1 MHIKLKNKKLVFGKY
16 KVKCSIGKRG
26 ISKSKKEG
34 DYCTP
39 KGKFNFL
46 RVFYRRDRVKN
57 ISSNIRKRIINKDM
71 GWCDDP
77 TSNNY
82 NKLVKLPFKR
92 GCEKLYKKNNVYDVI
107 IVISYNLKPI
117 IKNKGSAIFLHI
129 ATKQYSPTKGC
140 IAVSK
145 KDMFLLLSFIKKK
158 TKIIIN

>member
-46 RVFYRRDRVKN
+46 RVFYRRDRVRN

-82 NKLVKLPFKR
+82 NKLVKLPFKKS
-92 GCEKLYKKNNVYDVI
+92 CEKLYKKSNVYDVI
-107 IVISYNLKPI
+107 IVINYNLKPI
-117 IKNKGSAIFLHI
+117 IKNRGSAIFLHI
-129 ATKQYSPTKGC
+129 STKQYSPTKV
-140 IAVSK
+140 A
-145 KDMFLLLSFIKKK
+145 LQYQR
-158 TKIIIN
+158 KICFYC

>member
-1 MHIKLKNKKLVFGKY
+1 
-16 KVKCSIGKRG
+16 
-26 ISKSKKEG
+26 
-34 DYCTP
+34 
-39 KGKFNFL
+39 
-46 RVFYRRDRVKN
+46 
-57 ISSNIRKRIINKDM
+57 M

-82 NKLVKLPFKR
+82 NKLVKLPFKKS
-92 GCEKLYKKNNVYDVI
+92 CEKLYKKNNVYDVI

-129 ATKQYSPTKGC
+129 ATKQYSPTRGC

-145 KDMFLLLSFIKKK
+145 KDIFLLLNFIKKK